1 MALPHGPS
9 DPQGGLTFRGGISA
23 VCTTSQLVTRQS
35 EDSRRATLLITS
47 HRLYQHL
54 LTITN
59 AKQPANQLYCK
70 YDLSSPSCIGSCR
83 SACRGATQ
91 PCSVHPATSRPV
103 HRHPP
108 ADRKPLV
115 LKARTSHLWT
125 GIWDRSVKMFHI
137 FWSSHIS
144 VADKIY

>member
-1 MALPHGPS
+1 MRFSFPFFLSTLHNKKKVFLWHYHMTPVTLRVGSLFEVAPVLC
-9 DPQGGLTFRGGISA
+9 A
-23 VCTTSQLVTRQS
+23 TSQLVTRQS

-59 AKQPANQLYCK
+59 AKQPANQPYCK

-91 PCSVHPATSRPV
+91 PCSVRPATSRPI
-103 HRHPP
+103 HPHPP
-108 ADRKPLV
+108 ANRKSLV
-115 LKARTSHLWT
+115 LKARTSHL
-125 GIWDRSVKMFHI
+125 
-137 FWSSHIS
+137 
-144 VADKIY
+144 